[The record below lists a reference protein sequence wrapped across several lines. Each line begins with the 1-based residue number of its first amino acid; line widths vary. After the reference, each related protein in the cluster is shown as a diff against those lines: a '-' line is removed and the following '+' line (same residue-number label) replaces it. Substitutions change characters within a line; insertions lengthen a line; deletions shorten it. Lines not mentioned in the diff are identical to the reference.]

1 VGRVRGATRR
11 TFSSLRTRNFKLFFF
26 GQLIS
31 NTGNWLTIVALTL
44 LVLHLTHQ
52 SGVAVGG
59 LAACQFGPILFL
71 SVWGGAIADR
81 SDKRKVLYLTQS
93 LEMAQSVVL
102 TGLAFMHHPPLA
114 ALYVTA
120 TFGGVFLAFD
130 NPLRRSFVTEM
141 VPRED
146 VPNAVALYS
155 AIVNTSRIFGP
166 ALAGVL
172 VVTLGYGW
180 CFTIDAVSY
189 VTVLGALWMMRPAE
203 LRRQP
208 VPPRQKGDVRA
219 ALRYVAA
226 MPNLWIPFVMLTV
239 VGIFGYNFNVVL
251 PLFVEKGLGR
261 GAGAFTLV
269 YALFSTGALVSAL
282 VVASHNLMKVRHIII
297 GAAAFGVAMVVMAGV
312 PNIEFA
318 LPLVFLV
325 GVTSILY
332 MTATTAIVQ
341 IEADQAMHGRILAL
355 QTVLMV
361 GTAPI
366 GGPLLGWIA
375 DAFGARAPVVVG
387 GVASLAAALWGW
399 LTSRRLSRRDPGR
412 NDLSRNDVSRNDV
425 SGDLSRSEPG

>member
-1 VGRVRGATRR
+1 MTAIRAAAGR
-11 TFSSLRTRNFKLFFF
+11 TFSSLRTRNFKLFFYS
-26 GQLIS
+26 QLIS

-44 LVLHLTHQ
+44 LVLHLTHK
-52 SGVAVGG
+52 SGLAVGA

-93 LEMAQSVVL
+93 LEMAQSIVL
-102 TGLAFMHHPPLA
+102 ACLAFMHHPPLA
-114 ALYVTA
+114 ALYATA
-120 TFGGVFLAFD
+120 IAGGVFLAFD

-141 VPRED
+141 VPADE

-155 AIVNTSRIFGP
+155 ALVNTSRIFGP
-166 ALAGVL
+166 ALAGLL

-189 VTVLGALWMMRPAE
+189 VTVIAALWMMRPAE

-208 VPPRQKGDVRA
+208 VPPKQKGDVRA

-239 VGIFGYNFNVVL
+239 VGVLGYNFNVVL

-297 GAAAFGVAMVVMAGV
+297 GAAAFGVAMLVMSVV
-312 PNIEFA
+312 PNIGFA

-366 GGPLLGWIA
+366 GGPILGWIS
-375 DAFGARAPVVVG
+375 DAFGARAPIAVG
-387 GVASLAAALWGW
+387 GAASLAAAAWGW
-399 LTSRRLSRRDPGR
+399 VTTRRLSRNGTR
-412 NDLSRNDVSRNDV
+412 
-425 SGDLSRSEPG
+425 

>member
-1 VGRVRGATRR
+1 MTAIRAAAGR
-11 TFSSLRTRNFKLFFF
+11 TFSSLRTRNFKLFFY

-44 LVLHLTHQ
+44 LVLHLTN
-52 SGVAVGG
+52 SGVAVGW

-81 SDKRKVLYLTQS
+81 SNKRNLLFVTQS
-93 LEMAQSVVL
+93 IEMAQSVAL
-102 TGLAFMHHPPLA
+102 AALAFMHHPPLA
-114 ALYVTA
+114 ALFATA
-120 TFGGVFLAFD
+120 VVGGIALAFD

-180 CFTIDAVSY
+180 CFTLDAISY

-219 ALRYVAA
+219 ALRYVGT

-239 VGIFGYNFNVVL
+239 VGVLGYNFNVVL
-251 PLFVEKGLGR
+251 PLFVEHGLHR
-261 GAGAFTLV
+261 GDGAFTLV
-269 YALFSTGALVSAL
+269 YAIFSFGALVSAL
-282 VVASHNLMKVRHIII
+282 VVASRNLMKVHHIIV
-297 GAAAFGVAMVVMAGV
+297 GAAAFGVAMIVMSVV
-312 PNIEFA
+312 PNIGVA

-341 IEADQAMHGRILAL
+341 IEADPTMHGRILAL

-375 DAFGARAPVVVG
+375 DSFGARAPITVG
-387 GVASLAAALWGW
+387 GVASLVAAAWGW
-399 LTSRRLSRRDPGR
+399 LTSRRLARRSVRTGP
-412 NDLSRNDVSRNDV
+412 V
-425 SGDLSRSEPG
+425 